1 MVLICIPQKPD
12 MGYNEINLSNS
23 KQISTELS
31 APVCWYWILIIIGS
45 ECKIMIEKTTNIA
58 QKLMT
63 SNQNLTIRADN
74 SVTCTDKTK
83 WLVTVN
89 QLILTCDLFW
99 CISQLI
105 RICKKK
111 KSEKEFKCNW
121 EFYL

>member
-105 RICKKK
+105 KICQK
-111 KSEKEFKCNW
+111 KSEKEFKYN
-121 EFYL
+121 